1 MGQKIKGGYNMENLK
16 INCEVE
22 LTELER
28 VKKELEE
35 TKKKYRDL
43 SNLIVSCSVEIDKT
57 LIILEHW
64 IQEYGFYEK
73 PDPWAAIRW
82 SSQVPKENKDEDKEH
97 GKQSFKWFHE
107 YNYIFNFIDIVF
119 DYVYKV
125 GQELEGGLK

>member
-1 MGQKIKGGYNMENLK
+1 MENLK
-16 INCEVE
+16 INCEVVLEKE

-43 SNLIVSCSVEIDKT
+43 SNLIFNCSVEIDKT

-64 IQEYGFYEK
+64 IQEYSFYK
-73 PDPWAAIRW
+73 NPDPWAAIRW
-82 SSQVPKENKDEDKEH
+82 NSQVSKENEDEDKEH
-97 GKQSFKWFHE
+97 GEQSFKWFHE

>member
-1 MGQKIKGGYNMENLK
+1 MESILIDNQ
-16 INCEVE
+16 EM
-22 LTELER
+22 ELEA

-35 TKKKYRDL
+35 AKNKYRDL

-64 IQEYGFYEK
+64 IQEYGFNEK
-73 PDPWAAIRW
+73 PDPRAALRW
-82 SSQVPKENKDEDKEH
+82 SSQVPKENEDEDKH
-97 GKQSFKWFHE
+97 GEQSFKWFHE